1 MTTEIRNYSWEY
13 KGNND
18 IVIYEQCKE
27 DENTYN
33 CISHI
38 IEQLKQENKNFM
50 FHLKKTTEQRGG
62 GYINEVSVAKS
73 RAIKTPLHLYSEWNT
88 KVNKCNSLEKIQT
101 LLKKDKNN

>member
-18 IVIYEQCKE
+18 IVIYEQHKE

-38 IEQLKQENKNFM
+38 VEQLKQENKNFI
-50 FHLKKTTEQRGG
+50 FHLKKT
-62 GYINEVSVAKS
+62 K
-73 RAIKTPLHLYSEWNT
+73 
-88 KVNKCNSLEKIQT
+88 
-101 LLKKDKNN
+101 